1 MEKKRHH
8 ILSNVIG
15 EGRGKVSERDRKR
28 VKRVDLRSDESN
40 THKRAAQTLKGDVCE

>member
-8 ILSNVIG
+8 ILSNVMG
-15 EGRGKVSERDRKR
+15 EGKVSERDRKR

-40 THKRAAQTLKGDVCE
+40 TDKRAAQKLKGDVCE